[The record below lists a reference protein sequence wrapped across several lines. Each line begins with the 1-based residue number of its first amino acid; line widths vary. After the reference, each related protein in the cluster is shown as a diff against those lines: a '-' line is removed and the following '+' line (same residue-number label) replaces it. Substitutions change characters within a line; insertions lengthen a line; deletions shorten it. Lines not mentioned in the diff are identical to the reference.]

1 MPLDFSAASKQYKSL
16 SYDKEQPSLIRVS
29 IKMLHVMD
37 PCVLRLFRPVPL
49 LSSEFFNKNNKEI
62 ILEERTTSILASF
75 WVQEMPKLQSTA
87 SLS

>member
-37 PCVLRLFRPVPL
+37 PCV
-49 LSSEFFNKNNKEI
+49 
-62 ILEERTTSILASF
+62 
-75 WVQEMPKLQSTA
+75 
-87 SLS
+87 